1 MSNIATALAIQEGV
15 SQIVFS
21 DESMQYAAA
30 IAQKSGFDPEVMQL
44 LMQYS
49 STLSA
54 GVATKIVE
62 IVMPKSEFSSMMD
75 ELKEM
80 GEFDGLEDM

>member
-1 MSNIATALAIQEGV
+1 MSNISTALAIQEGV
-15 SQIVFS
+15 AQIVFS

-30 IAQKSGFDPEVMQL
+30 IAYKSGYDPEVMQL
-44 LMQYS
+44 LQQYA

-62 IVMPKSEFSSMMD
+62 VVMPASDFDNMMSELR
-75 ELKEM
+75 EL